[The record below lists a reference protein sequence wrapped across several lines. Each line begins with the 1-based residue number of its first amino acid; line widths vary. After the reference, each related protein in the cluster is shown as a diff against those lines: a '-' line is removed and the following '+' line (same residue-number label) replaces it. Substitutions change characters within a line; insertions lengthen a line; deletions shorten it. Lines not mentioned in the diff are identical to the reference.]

1 MNFLYLLERLRTP
14 FLDGFFSAVTAL
26 GEETAFMVIA
36 LVVFWCVSRTMGY
49 YILTV
54 GFTGTIFNQFLKL
67 LFRVPRPWVLDP
79 EFTIVE
85 RAREQATGYSFP
97 SGHSQNAVGTFGGIA
112 RFTKRSLARWLCI
125 AAAVLV
131 PLSRMYLGV
140 HTPAD
145 VLVSAAIALVLLF
158 VLYPLFL
165 KTEQNPGI
173 FLWMAAVMAIFAA
186 AFVVFVEC
194 FPFPADTD
202 AVNLAHG
209 RENAYTMLG
218 CATGLLAVLLW
229 QKRHP
234 APDVKAPLLGQ
245 ILKVVL
251 GLVILLALKEGLKF
265 PLELVFGAHPV
276 SRTMRYGVIV
286 IFAAGLWPMTF
297 PWFSKIG
304 KKKEN
309 A

>member
-14 FLDGFFSAVTAL
+14 VLDGFFSAVTSL

-36 LVVFWCVSRTMGY
+36 LVVFWCISRTMGY
-49 YILTV
+49 YILTA
-54 GFTGTIFNQFLKL
+54 GFVGTIFNQFLKL
-67 LFRVPRPWVLDP
+67 LFRIPRPWVLDP
-79 EFTIVE
+79 KFTIVE
-85 RAREQATGYSFP
+85 QAREQATGYSFP

-112 RFTKRSLARWLCI
+112 RFTKRPLVRWLCI

-145 VLVSAAIALVLLF
+145 VLVSAAIALALLF
-158 VLYPLFL
+158 GLYPLFL
-165 KTEQNPGI
+165 KAEQNPRI
-173 FLWMAAVMAIFAA
+173 FLWCAAVMAVLSA
-186 AFVVFVEC
+186 AFVAFVELYT
-194 FPFPADTD
+194 FPADVDVT
-202 AVNLAHG
+202 NLAHG

-218 CATGLLAVLLW
+218 CAAGLLAVLSW
-229 QKRHP
+229 QTKHS
-234 APDVKAPLLGQ
+234 APDVKAPFVGQ

-251 GLVILLALKEGLKF
+251 GLVILLALKEGLKT
-265 PLELVFGAHPV
+265 PLALVFGEHPA
-276 SRTMRYGVIV
+276 SRAVRYGVIV